1 MKCARLAFGL
11 GVVLSI
17 SALGF
22 GNGNER
28 PWKEYAFPADGF
40 AITLPHAP
48 EPHTAVAFPDATAYT
63 VELPGLEDCKM
74 VLRVTRRP
82 RDYSIFVRA
91 LRDGILRGKDR
102 DTDAASVK
110 DLSTDGHPGFE
121 YLRKVNARYTSLDRY
136 YCVDG
141 RLYAFST
148 GWLSAF
154 PLPVAAKRILDSFRF
169 LGSDEHP

>member
-1 MKCARLAFGL
+1 M
-11 GVVLSI
+11 
-17 SALGF
+17 
-22 GNGNER
+22 
-28 PWKEYAFPADGF
+28 
-40 AITLPHAP
+40 
-48 EPHTAVAFPDATAYT
+48 AFPDATAYT

>member
-1 MKCARLAFGL
+1 MKCARSAFGL
-11 GVVLSI
+11 GLVLSI

-22 GNGNER
+22 GNGNET
-28 PWKEYAFPADGF
+28 PWKEYAFPTDGF
-40 AITLPHAP
+40 AITLPHVP
-48 EPHTAVAFPDATAYT
+48 EPHPAVVFPDATAYT
-63 VELPGLEDCKM
+63 VELPGREDCKM

-91 LRDGILRGKDR
+91 LRDGILQGKDP
-102 DTDAASVK
+102 DTDAASLK

-136 YCVDG
+136 YCVNG
-141 RLYAFST
+141 RLYAFSA

-154 PLPVAAKRILDSFRF
+154 PFPEAAKRILDSFRF